1 MYKYILFDL
10 DGTLIDTNELILKS
24 FKHTYK
30 THLEREI
37 SETEILESFGEPLIV
52 TLERYSLDN
61 SKAMFKTFID
71 HNKVFHD
78 EYIKLFPGVK
88 ECLEEL
94 KSMGCLIA
102 FVTSKRRSMAEHGL
116 EFFDI
121 LKYFDETIALDDT
134 TVHKP
139 HPEPILLALEKL
151 NCIDKKDQVLMVG
164 DSKFDIMCASNAGI
178 KSVLVNWSLASTVQ
192 KDQEITPDFIIDD
205 LEKLINIVKG
215 EINV

>member
-52 TLERYSLDN
+52 TLERYSKDN

-78 EYIKLFPGVK
+78 DYIKLFPGVK

-94 KSMGCLIA
+94 KKMGCLIA

-139 HPEPILLALEKL
+139 HPEPIWLALEKL
-151 NCIDKKDQVLMVG
+151 NCSDKKEEALMVG